1 DFLGLNLTD
10 EAGSPVIGAQ
20 VTVTLS
26 DGSTRIGRVDGG
38 SGHSGK
44 RSQDVH
50 IGLGKEADGPV
61 QTHLTWRDR
70 TGQVRNKELQLSPG
84 WHSLQLGTDAKEK

>member
-1 DFLGLNLTD
+1 HLNLSLTD
-10 EAGSPVIGAQ
+10 AAGSPVIGAQ

-26 DGSTRIGRVDGG
+26 DGSTRLGRVDGG

-50 IGLGKEADGPV
+50 IGLGQEAEGPM
-61 QTHLTWRDR
+61 QTRLTWRDR
-70 TGQVRNKELQLSPG
+70 TGQVRNKDLQLTPG
-84 WHSLQLGTDAKEK
+84 RHALELGADVKEK